1 MLSSHILPRILQNPP
16 EKVHWPIG
24 LSSLRYDGYR
34 VFLLGQSVAL
44 LGTWVQGT
52 AQRWLVLELTGSTFY
67 VGLLGMVTGLPI
79 LLFAVAGGILAD
91 RVPKISFLMLIH
103 SLILLQALVFGFLV
117 EAEAVTFPLILLLAS
132 VLGAGMAF
140 EVPAR
145 QSLVFDLVGRQ
156 DITNGIAVHSAAFN
170 LARFGGPALAGLL
183 MSAGLMAGCFFFKA
197 LSSICI
203 IASLLYVRRRY
214 GQYNR
219 PPGSRSVSAIES
231 IKEAFVF
238 VAAHRLLSRVLAA
251 VMCFGILL
259 LPYSI
264 LLPSLGRDVLGL
276 GAGEY
281 GFMCAANGLGALA
294 AAVFVAVFGHRGR
307 REHWWWAGSFLF
319 PASIIPV
326 AAAGNFHEIS
336 FFLFL
341 SGFVM
346 VITSTSALSILQI
359 ESTNELRGR
368 VMGLFSTCFM
378 GLFPFGSLLQ
388 GFIAQYAGI
397 RTTMASAAGAAFFI
411 SLVLY
416 VSRRK

>member
-1 MLSSHILPRILQNPP
+1 MQNPA
-16 EKVHWPIG
+16 EVSIWSRG
-24 LSSLRYDGYR
+24 LASLRHDGYR
-34 VFLLGQSVAL
+34 VFLLGQSAAL

-79 LLFAVAGGILAD
+79 LLLAVLGGVLAD
-91 RVPKISFLMLIH
+91 RLPKISFLMLIH
-103 SLILLQALVFGFLV
+103 FALFIQAVLFGLLVGNNLIS
-117 EAEAVTFPLILLLAS
+117 FPIVLLLAS

-145 QSLVFDLVGRQ
+145 QSLVFDLVGRR

-170 LARFGGPALAGLL
+170 LARFGGPAIAGLL
-183 MSAGLMAGCFFFKA
+183 MSVGMMAGCFFLKA
-197 LSSICI
+197 LSSLCVIG
-203 IASLLYVRRRY
+203 SLLYVRSRY
-214 GQYNR
+214 AGFNR
-219 PPGSRSVSAIES
+219 PLGKIKTSTLESVREV
-231 IKEAFVF
+231 FVF
-238 VAAHRLLSRVLAA
+238 VADHPLLSRVLAA
-251 VMCFGILL
+251 IMAFGVLL

-276 GAGEY
+276 GAREY

-294 AAVFVAVFGHRGR
+294 AAVFVAVYGHRGR
-307 REHWWWAGSFLF
+307 RESWWWAGSFLF

-326 AAAGNFHEIS
+326 ALSRNYYEIS

-359 ESTNELRGR
+359 ESSNELRGR

-388 GFIAQYAGI
+388 GFVAEYAGI
-397 RTTMASAAGAAFFI
+397 RLTMAAAASAAFLLSA
-411 SLVLY
+411 LLY
-416 VSRRK
+416 LKRSRGRKARMT

>member
-1 MLSSHILPRILQNPP
+1 MQDPP
-16 EKVHWPIG
+16 EPPAWHRG
-24 LSSLRYDGYR
+24 LASLRHDGYR
-34 VFLLGQSVAL
+34 VFLLGQSIAL

-52 AQRWLVLELTGSTFY
+52 AQRWLVLELTGSAFY

-79 LLFAVAGGILAD
+79 LLLALVGGLLAD
-91 RVPKISFLMLIH
+91 RLPKISFLVLIH
-103 SLILLQALVFGFLV
+103 VFLLVQAILFGLLVTSGLIS
-117 EAEAVTFPLILLLAS
+117 FPLVLLLAS

-170 LARFGGPALAGLL
+170 LARFGGPAMAGLL
-183 MSAGLMAGCFFFKA
+183 MSAGMMAGCFFFKA
-197 LSSICI
+197 FSSLCVIG
-203 IASLLYVRRRY
+203 SLAYVRKRY
-214 GQYNR
+214 RQYNR
-219 PPGSRSVSAIES
+219 PLGRGAASALESVREAM
-231 IKEAFVF
+231 AFVF
-238 VAAHRLLSRVLAA
+238 RHPLLSRVLAA
-251 VMCFGILL
+251 IMAFGILL

-276 GAGEY
+276 GAREY

-307 REHWWWAGSFLF
+307 RENWWWAGSFMF

-326 AAAGNFHEIS
+326 AFSKGFYEIS
-336 FFLFL
+336 FFLFV

-359 ESTNELRGR
+359 ESSNELRGR

-388 GFIAQYAGI
+388 GFIAQHGGI
-397 RTTMASAAGAAFFI
+397 RLTMASAAAVAFLLS
-411 SLVLY
+411 SLLY
-416 VSRRK
+416 FSRSRASGN